1 MNADASPAEI
11 SNVEIRE
18 IAGQKEL
25 RAVEKLQK
33 EVWKIA
39 DLDVV
44 PLMQLTAAQ
53 AAGGVLLGAFD
64 SETLVGFAYGFVSYE
79 NGRTAHHS
87 HMLAVKPEYR
97 NFNLGEWLKQAQ
109 REYVLSQGITEM
121 SWTFDPLQ
129 SLNAY
134 FNFNKLGVISDRYI
148 VNFYGA
154 DAASFLHRSGTDR
167 LWVTWHLDGNR
178 VKERIEKKVSP
189 VEFANVRALVKSGE
203 NDIPIVADSAEYLI
217 DEKVAIEIPANINEL
232 QKQNTELAVK
242 WREATRE
249 VFTNALKQG
258 YIVKDF
264 YRINRNDRDYGAYLL
279 EREKKSLNSR
289 NL

>member
-1 MNADASPAEI
+1 MNADASAAEI

-25 RAVEKLQK
+25 RAVEELQK
-33 EVWKIA
+33 EVWKVP
-39 DLDVV
+39 DLDVIPV
-44 PLMQLTAAQ
+44 AQLVAAA

-64 SETLVGFAYGFVSYE
+64 GENLAGFAYGFASFE

-97 NFNLGEWLKQAQ
+97 SFNLGERLKRAQ
-109 REYVLSQGITEM
+109 REYVLSQGLTEM

-167 LWVTWHLDGNR
+167 LWVTWHLDSNR
-178 VKERIEKKVSP
+178 VKQRIEKKVAA
-189 VEFANVRALVKSGE
+189 VEFENVQRLVKSSE
-203 NDIPIVADSAEYLI
+203 NNIPIIADLAENLT
-217 DEKVAIEIPANINEL
+217 DEQVAIEIPANINEL
-232 QKQNTELAVK
+232 QKQNIELAVK

-249 VFTNALKQG
+249 AFTKALEQG
-258 YIVKDF
+258 YIVKEF
-264 YRINRNDRDYGAYLL
+264 HRGTRGNQNYGAYLL
-279 EREKKSLNSR
+279 EWEKE